1 MLPLQR
7 VYPFQLENLQ
17 LAHFQKDFVVL
28 DLRFVEYVEI
38 GKIVE

>member
-1 MLPLQR
+1 MSLLQK

-17 LAHFQKDFVVL
+17 LAQAQKDFVVL
-28 DLRFVEYVEI
+28 DLRFVEYVGI